1 MNIVVLA
8 GGLSPERN
16 VSFASGAMVAQALQR
31 KGHQVAMVDLYLGL
45 EDYGHPLADLFRL
58 PPPLPDL
65 SIKEEEPDLEAV
77 KAARKLQSGSI
88 FGQGVLAAC
97 QMADVV
103 FNALHGESGE
113 DGRIQAAFDMLGIAY
128 TGSGYL
134 GSAIAMDKNYTK
146 QLAAAEGIL
155 TPQWRTVKLTDREI
169 EEVERSEPLPCVVK
183 IHNGGSSVGVFIC
196 RTGEELHKALRGC
209 RRLGRQVLVEQFVE
223 GRDFFCGVLDGE
235 SLPPIEV
242 IPKTGFYDYKNK
254 YVAGASL
261 EVCPAQVDGKAEAQM
276 RSAARRIHELL
287 GLTAYS
293 RSDFVLDKD
302 NRPWFLEVNTLP
314 GMTDTSLL
322 PQEAAAVG
330 VDYDTLCQKIVD
342 ASLEARKE
350 QK

>member
-1 MNIVVLA
+1 
-8 GGLSPERN
+8 
-16 VSFASGAMVAQALQR
+16 
-31 KGHQVAMVDLYLGL
+31 
-45 EDYGHPLADLFRL
+45 
-58 PPPLPDL
+58 
-65 SIKEEEPDLEAV
+65 
-77 KAARKLQSGSI
+77 
-88 FGQGVLAAC
+88 
-97 QMADVV
+97 
-103 FNALHGESGE
+103 
-113 DGRIQAAFDMLGIAY
+113 
-128 TGSGYL
+128 
-134 GSAIAMDKNYTK
+134 MDKNYTK

-155 TPQWRTVKLTDREI
+155 TPQWRAVKLTDREI

-196 RTGEELHKALRGC
+196 RTGEELHRALREC
-209 RRLGRQVLVEQFVE
+209 RRFGRQALIEQFVE

-287 GLTAYS
+287 GLAAYS
-293 RSDFVLDKD
+293 RSDFVLDRD

-322 PQEAAAVG
+322 PKKRRGGGCGLRHPVPEDRGRLAGGPKRTEMKMRDPGSPGGDLMEAITIREIMEVVG
-330 VDYDTLCQKIVD
+330 GRMLGEFHDLDRETTRVETDSRTIHEGSLFVPCP
-342 ASLEARKE
+342 ASALTVTPTSTQHWRGSRGLLHPAGTGELPARKVLY
-350 QK
+350 QGGQHRPGPAGPCQAL